1 MKKIFLFFSLFIL
14 ILGISIPSFVLATA
28 EPRSELGSTTGAQK
42 PFLEI
47 NFFYSSICL
56 HCAAEEIFLQKIE
69 KKYPEIKINYY
80 LSEDKKNQELLQDL
94 CKKCGVEKY
103 LGLVPMTFVGDEFF
117 LGFDNEKE
125 SGVKIENSIKRQ
137 LESEPPKKINESEQK
152 KINLP
157 LISNLELSKYS
168 LPVFTIILGLLDGFN
183 VCSLGALV
191 MILGLTLA
199 LRNRKKILILG
210 GTYIL
215 AAAVVYALLI
225 FFWYHLFILLTPYLR
240 FVQISVGLLAILS
253 GGYFIKE
260 FIRIKKQGATCEING
275 KKITNNLTSRLE
287 NSLKESKNIFF
298 LIGSILIFAAL
309 LTLIEFPCSA
319 AVPLV
324 FAGVLAKASLT
335 TFQYLFYII
344 LYIFFYMFDE
354 IVIFLIAVFSLK
366 LWLTSPKF
374 VALSDF
380 IEAIILFVLGLY
392 YMIGF

>member
-69 KKYPEIKINYY
+69 KKYPEIKINSYH
-80 LSEDKKNQELLQDL
+80 SEDEKNQKLLQDL

-125 SGVKIENSIKRQ
+125 IGTKIENSIKRQ
-137 LESEPPKKINESEQK
+137 LEGGPSE

-157 LISNLELSKYS
+157 SIGGLEPSKYS
-168 LPVFTIILGLLDGFN
+168 LPIFTIVLGLLDGFN

-215 AAAVVYALLI
+215 TAAVVYALLI
-225 FFWYHLFILLTPYLR
+225 FFWYRLFTLLVPYLR
-240 FVQISVGLLAILS
+240 FIQVLVGLLAILS
-253 GGYFIKE
+253 GVYFVKE
-260 FIRIKKQGATCEING
+260 FIRIRKQGATCEING
-275 KKITNNLTSRLE
+275 KKITNNLASRLE
-287 NSLKESKNIFF
+287 NSLKRPKNVFF
-298 LIGSILIFAAL
+298 LIGSILIFATL

-335 TFQYLFYII
+335 GLQYLFYII

-354 IVIFLIAVFSLK
+354 IIIFLIAVFSLK
-366 LWLTSPKF
+366 LWLTSPKS
-374 VALSDF
+374 VAWSDF
-380 IEAIILFVLGLY
+380 VEAVVLFVLGLY
-392 YMIGF
+392 YLIGF

>member
-1 MKKIFLFFSLFIL
+1 MKKIFLSFSLFIL
-14 ILGISIPSFVLATA
+14 ILGILIPNFVLA
-28 EPRSELGSTTGAQK
+28 QK
-42 PFLEI
+42 PSLEI
-47 NFFYSSICL
+47 NFFYSSTCP
-56 HCAAEEIFLQKIE
+56 HCSAEKIFLQKIE
-69 KKYPEIKINYY
+69 KKYPEIKINSY
-80 LSEDKKNQELLQDL
+80 LSEDEKNQKLLQDL
-94 CKKCGVEKY
+94 CKKYGIEKY
-103 LGLVPMTFVGDEFF
+103 LGLVPMTFIGDEFF

-125 SGVKIENSIKRQ
+125 GGVKIENSIKRQ
-137 LESEPPKKINESEQK
+137 LESRPLKKINESDQK

-157 LISNLELSKYS
+157 LIGSLEPSKYS
-168 LPVFTIILGLLDGFN
+168 LPVFTIVLGLLDGFN

-191 MILGLTLA
+191 MILGIALA

-210 GTYIL
+210 GVYIL
-215 AAAVVYALLI
+215 TATVVYALLI
-225 FFWYHLFILLTPYLR
+225 FFWYHLFILLAPYLR
-240 FVQISVGLLAILS
+240 FIQILVGLLAILS
-253 GGYFIKE
+253 GVYFVKE
-260 FIRIKKQGATCEING
+260 FIRIRKQGAVCEIND
-275 KKITNNLTSRLE
+275 KKITNNLASRLE

>member
-1 MKKIFLFFSLFIL
+1 MKKIFLSFSLFIL
-14 ILGISIPSFVLATA
+14 ILGILIPNFVLA
-28 EPRSELGSTTGAQK
+28 QK
-42 PFLEI
+42 PSLEI
-47 NFFYSSICL
+47 NFFYSSTCP
-56 HCAAEEIFLQKIE
+56 HCSAEKIFLQKIE
-69 KKYPEIKINYY
+69 KKYPEIKINSY
-80 LSEDKKNQELLQDL
+80 LSEDEKNQKLLQDL
-94 CKKCGVEKY
+94 CKKYGIEKY
-103 LGLVPMTFVGDEFF
+103 LGLVPMTFIGDEFF

-125 SGVKIENSIKRQ
+125 GGVKIENSIKRQ

>member
-69 KKYPEIKINYY
+69 KKYPEIKINSYH
-80 LSEDKKNQELLQDL
+80 SEDEKNQKLLQDL

-125 SGVKIENSIKRQ
+125 IGTKIENSIKRQ
-137 LESEPPKKINESEQK
+137 LEGGPSE

-157 LISNLELSKYS
+157 SIGGLEPSKYS
-168 LPVFTIILGLLDGFN
+168 LPIFTIVLGLLDGFN

-215 AAAVVYALLI
+215 TAAVVYALLI
-225 FFWYHLFILLTPYLR
+225 FFWYRLFTLLVPYLR
-240 FVQISVGLLAILS
+240 FIQVLVGLLAILS
-253 GGYFIKE
+253 GVYFVKE
-260 FIRIKKQGATCEING
+260 FIRIRKQGATCEING
-275 KKITNNLTSRLE
+275 KKITNNLASRLE
-287 NSLKESKNIFF
+287 NSLKRPKNVFF
-298 LIGSILIFAAL
+298 LIGSILIFATL

-335 TFQYLFYII
+335 GLQYLFYII

-354 IVIFLIAVFSLK
+354 IIIFLIAVFSLK

-374 VALSDF
+374 VAWSDF
-380 IEAIILFVLGLY
+380 VEAIILFVLGLY
-392 YMIGF
+392 YLIGF

>member
-1 MKKIFLFFSLFIL
+1 MKKIFLFIL
-14 ILGISIPSFVLATA
+14 ILGILIPNFVLA
-28 EPRSELGSTTGAQK
+28 QK
-42 PFLEI
+42 PSLEI
-47 NFFYSSICL
+47 NFFYSSTCP
-56 HCAAEEIFLQKIE
+56 HCSAEKIFLQKIE
-69 KKYPEIKINYY
+69 KKYPEIKINSY
-80 LSEDKKNQELLQDL
+80 LSEDEKNQKLLQDL
-94 CKKCGVEKY
+94 CKKYGIEKY
-103 LGLVPMTFVGDEFF
+103 LGLVPMTFIGDEFF

-125 SGVKIENSIKRQ
+125 GGVKIENSIKRQ
-137 LESEPPKKINESEQK
+137 LESRPLKKINESDQK

-157 LISNLELSKYS
+157 LIGSLEPSKYS
-168 LPVFTIILGLLDGFN
+168 LPVFTIVLGLLDGFN

-191 MILGLTLA
+191 MILGIALA

-210 GTYIL
+210 GVYIL
-215 AAAVVYALLI
+215 TATVVYALLI
-225 FFWYHLFILLTPYLR
+225 FFWYHLFILLAPYLR
-240 FVQISVGLLAILS
+240 FIQILVGLLAILS
-253 GGYFIKE
+253 GVYFVKE
-260 FIRIKKQGATCEING
+260 FIRIRKQGAVCEIND
-275 KKITNNLTSRLE
+275 KKITNNLASRLE

>member
-1 MKKIFLFFSLFIL
+1 MKKIFLSFSLFIL
-14 ILGISIPSFVLATA
+14 ILGILIPNFVLA
-28 EPRSELGSTTGAQK
+28 QK
-42 PFLEI
+42 PSLEI
-47 NFFYSSICL
+47 NFFYSSTCP
-56 HCAAEEIFLQKIE
+56 HCSAEKIFLQKIE
-69 KKYPEIKINYY
+69 KKYPEIKINSY
-80 LSEDKKNQELLQDL
+80 LSEDEKNQKLLQDL
-94 CKKCGVEKY
+94 CKKYGIEKY
-103 LGLVPMTFVGDEFF
+103 LGLVPMTFIGDEFF

-125 SGVKIENSIKRQ
+125 GGVKIENSIKRQ
-137 LESEPPKKINESEQK
+137 LESRPLKKINESDQK

-157 LISNLELSKYS
+157 LIGSLEPSKYS
-168 LPVFTIILGLLDGFN
+168 LPVFTIVLGLLDGFN

-191 MILGLTLA
+191 MILGLMLA
-199 LRNRKKILILG
+199 LRSRKKILILG
-210 GTYIL
+210 GAYIL
-215 AAAVVYALLI
+215 TTAVVYTLLI
-225 FFWYHLFILLTPYLR
+225 FFWYRLFTLLTPYLR

>member
-1 MKKIFLFFSLFIL
+1 MKKIFLFIL
-14 ILGISIPSFVLATA
+14 ILGILIPNFVLA
-28 EPRSELGSTTGAQK
+28 QK
-42 PFLEI
+42 PSLEI
-47 NFFYSSICL
+47 NFFYSSTCP
-56 HCAAEEIFLQKIE
+56 HCSAEKIFLQKIE
-69 KKYPEIKINYY
+69 KKYPEIKINSYH
-80 LSEDKKNQELLQDL
+80 SEDEKNQKLLQDL
-94 CKKCGVEKY
+94 CKKYGIEKY
-103 LGLVPMTFVGDEFF
+103 LGLVPMTFIGDEFF

-125 SGVKIENSIKRQ
+125 GGVKIENSIKRQ
-137 LESEPPKKINESEQK
+137 LESRPLKKINESDQK

-157 LISNLELSKYS
+157 LIGSLEPSKYS
-168 LPVFTIILGLLDGFN
+168 LPVFTIVLGLLDGFN

-191 MILGLTLA
+191 MILGLMLA
-199 LRNRKKILILG
+199 LRSRKKILILG
-210 GTYIL
+210 GAYIL
-215 AAAVVYALLI
+215 TTAVVYTLLI
-225 FFWYHLFILLTPYLR
+225 FFWYRLFTLLTPYLR

>member
-1 MKKIFLFFSLFIL
+1 MKKIFLSFSLFIL
-14 ILGISIPSFVLATA
+14 ILGILIPNFVLA
-28 EPRSELGSTTGAQK
+28 QK
-42 PFLEI
+42 PSLEI
-47 NFFYSSICL
+47 NFFYSSVCP
-56 HCAAEEIFLQKIE
+56 HCSAEKIFLQKIE

-225 FFWYHLFILLTPYLR
+225 FFWYRLFTLLVPYLR
-240 FVQISVGLLAILS
+240 FIQVLVGLLAILS
-253 GGYFIKE
+253 GVYFVKE
-260 FIRIKKQGATCEING
+260 FIRIRKQGAVCEIND
-275 KKITNNLTSRLE
+275 KKITNNLASRLE
-287 NSLKESKNIFF
+287 NSLKRPKNVFF
-298 LIGSILIFAAL
+298 LIGSILIFATL

-335 TFQYLFYII
+335 GLQYLFYII

-354 IVIFLIAVFSLK
+354 IIIFLIAVFSLK

-374 VALSDF
+374 VAWSDF
-380 IEAIILFVLGLY
+380 VEAIILFVLGLY
-392 YMIGF
+392 YLIGF

>member
-1 MKKIFLFFSLFIL
+1 
-14 ILGISIPSFVLATA
+14 
-28 EPRSELGSTTGAQK
+28 
-42 PFLEI
+42 
-47 NFFYSSICL
+47 
-56 HCAAEEIFLQKIE
+56 
-69 KKYPEIKINYY
+69 
-80 LSEDKKNQELLQDL
+80 
-94 CKKCGVEKY
+94 
-103 LGLVPMTFVGDEFF
+103 MTFVGDEFF

-125 SGVKIENSIKRQ
+125 IGTKIENSIKRQ
-137 LESEPPKKINESEQK
+137 LEGGPSE

-157 LISNLELSKYS
+157 SIGGLEPSKYS
-168 LPVFTIILGLLDGFN
+168 LPIFTIVLGLLDGFN

-275 KKITNNLTSRLE
+275 KKITNNLASRLE

>member
-1 MKKIFLFFSLFIL
+1 MKKIFLSFSLFIL
-14 ILGISIPSFVLATA
+14 ILGILIPNFVL
-28 EPRSELGSTTGAQK
+28 AQK

-47 NFFYSSICL
+47 NFFYSSTCP
-56 HCAAEEIFLQKIE
+56 HCSAEKIFLQKIE
-69 KKYPEIKINYY
+69 KKYPEIKINSY
-80 LSEDKKNQELLQDL
+80 LSEDEKNQKLLQDL
-94 CKKCGVEKY
+94 CKKYGIEKY
-103 LGLVPMTFVGDEFF
+103 LGLVPMTFIGDEFF

-125 SGVKIENSIKRQ
+125 GGVKIENSIKRQ
-137 LESEPPKKINESEQK
+137 LESRPLKKINESDQK

-157 LISNLELSKYS
+157 LIGSLEPSKYS
-168 LPVFTIILGLLDGFN
+168 LPVFTIVLGLLDGFN

-191 MILGLTLA
+191 MILGLMLA
-199 LRNRKKILILG
+199 LRSRKKILILG
-210 GTYIL
+210 GAYIL
-215 AAAVVYALLI
+215 TTAVVYTLLI
-225 FFWYHLFILLTPYLR
+225 FFWYRLFTLLTPYLR